1 MRRRGQRGRGTRD
14 TRVRHTRPVPGTR
27 RSRGAVRR
35 RRLTH
40 SAEAGPE
47 TATGSLQ
54 RSHRRAATV
63 KRRRRHRPRR
73 KFSVVPPRDSAPSC
87 RRAAVPSAASPVPP
101 TSAGTRSPAE
111 GPRRRGGDPSH
122 GGRRSLTPAVE
133 HGQGVRKSA
142 REENG
147 KRTAAERNGAAGKG
161 SEHGGRVA
169 EPLDPTPGRG
179 KGETLTSKQSL
190 GVLGDKN
197 EADRSSRGG
206 ARTQEIV
213 A

>member
-1 MRRRGQRGRGTRD
+1 MSSRQNCTETMRRRGQRGR
-14 TRVRHTRPVPGTR
+14 GTR

-40 SAEAGPE
+40 SAEAGQE

-87 RRAAVPSAASPVPP
+87 RRAAVPSAASH
-101 TSAGTRSPAE
+101 AK
-111 GPRRRGGDPSH
+111 PRRRATPTRRRPQSRRQAKPRASRRTRSH
-122 GGRRSLTPAVE
+122 
-133 HGQGVRKSA
+133 VRKSV

-161 SEHGGRVA
+161 SEHEGRVA
-169 EPLDPTPGRG
+169 GPLDPTPGRG
-179 KGETLTSKQSL
+179 KGEALTSKQSL

-197 EADRSSRGG
+197 VADRSSRGG
-206 ARTQEIV
+206 ARRQEIV

>member
-14 TRVRHTRPVPGTR
+14 TRVRHTRPVLGTR
-27 RSRGAVRR
+27 CSRGAVRR

-40 SAEAGPE
+40 SAEAGQE

-54 RSHRRAATV
+54 RSHQRAATV

-87 RRAAVPSAASPVPP
+87 GRPAVPSAASPVPP

-122 GGRRSLTPAVE
+122 GSRRSLTPAVE
-133 HGQGVRKSA
+133 HGHTSERVRGRRMEIEQQRSGTGLQGRAANTK
-142 REENG
+142 EESRNPSIQRLDGG
-147 KRTAAERNGAAGKG
+147 KEKR
-161 SEHGGRVA
+161 
-169 EPLDPTPGRG
+169 
-179 KGETLTSKQSL
+179 
-190 GVLGDKN
+190 
-197 EADRSSRGG
+197 
-206 ARTQEIV
+206 
-213 A
+213 